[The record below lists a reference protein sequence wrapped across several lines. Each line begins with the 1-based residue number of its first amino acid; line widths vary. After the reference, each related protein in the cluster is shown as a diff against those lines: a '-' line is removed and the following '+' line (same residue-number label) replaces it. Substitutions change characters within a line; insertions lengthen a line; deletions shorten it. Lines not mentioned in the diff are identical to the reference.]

1 MSKLD
6 AVTSIH
12 GNRYR
17 LGRELGR
24 GGQGAVFSV
33 EGDRIA
39 VKLFRNQSAKARESL
54 RDQLAMVGRLPLE
67 NLAVARPIEQLRSP
81 HVGYVM
87 ELFTGMIPI
96 QSLLRP
102 PKGTKSVVAWYFQGG
117 SLRRRLRLLAHTAE
131 VLSELHGRGLVYV
144 DPSPNNVFVSEQS
157 NACEVRLIDTDNLH
171 PATSIGRSLYTPGY
185 GAPEIVRQTGVPS
198 SLSDSHAFA
207 VIAFETLA
215 LVHPLLGD
223 KVRDGEPEMEEQALA
238 GQLPWIDANDDINR
252 SSDGIPR
259 DIVLSSR
266 LQADFS
272 RTFGPGLSDPDK
284 RPGLAQWAEHLH
296 QAADR
301 TVTCSAC
308 SGSYFYNR
316 NVCPWCDASR
326 PGFVIAAVL
335 LWDPQRLRDSGGGE
349 LDIAPGIVREPS
361 GKERVVD
368 ALVVSA
374 NQSVELTERL
384 THGTS
389 GSTPKLR
396 VEFTGNRLT
405 LVPLDWEQ
413 WCLTS
418 FDGRREHLIE
428 GQAALTIKDDGSE
441 SDELDLAET
450 TIRGQWMIHARSDER
465 LHRVIRFDLRQGRT

>member
-6 AVTSIH
+6 AVTSIN

-24 GGQGAVFSV
+24 GGQGAVFAV
-33 EGDRIA
+33 EGDRMA
-39 VKLFRNQSAKARESL
+39 VKLFRNRSAKVRESL

-81 HVGYVM
+81 HVGYIM
-87 ELFTGMIPI
+87 ELFTGMMPI

-102 PKGTKSVVAWYFQGG
+102 PKGTKSVVEWYFQGG
-117 SLRRRLRLLAHTAE
+117 GLRRRLRILARTAE

-171 PATSIGRSLYTPGY
+171 PATAVGRSLYTPGY
-185 GAPEIVRQTGVPS
+185 GAPEIVRQTGALS

-207 VIAFETLA
+207 VIAFETLV

-223 KVRDGEPEMEEQALA
+223 LVREGEPEMEEQAFA
-238 GQLPWIDANDDINR
+238 GCLPWIDAADDDSNR

-259 DIVLSSR
+259 DIVLSPR

-272 RTFGPGLSDPDK
+272 RTFGLGLSDPDK
-284 RPGLAQWAEHLH
+284 RPGLAQWAERFHR
-296 QAADR
+296 AADL
-301 TVTCSAC
+301 TVTCPVC

-316 NVCPWCDASR
+316 SVCPWCCDASR
-326 PGFVIAAVL
+326 PDFVFASVL
-335 LWDPQRLRDSGGGE
+335 LWDPRRLSDSGRGE
-349 LDIAPGIVREPS
+349 LDVAPGFVCKPS
-361 GKERVVD
+361 GKKQVVD
-368 ALVVSA
+368 ALAISA
-374 NQSVELTERL
+374 NQPVELTERL

-396 VEFTGNRLT
+396 VEFTGDRLT
-405 LVPLDWEQ
+405 LEPLDGEQ
-413 WCLTS
+413 WRLVS
-418 FDGRREHLIE
+418 LDGQSKRKFGR
-428 GQAALTIKDDGSE
+428 QPVDFA
-441 SDELDLAET
+441 
-450 TIRGQWMIHARSDER
+450 IRGRVVEWTIHTGPEDR
-465 LHRVIRFDLRQGRT
+465 LHRVICFNLR

>member
-6 AVTSIH
+6 AVTSIN

-24 GGQGAVFSV
+24 GGQGAVFAV
-33 EGDRIA
+33 EGDRMA
-39 VKLFRNQSAKARESL
+39 VKLLRNQSSKARESL

-67 NLAVARPIEQLRSP
+67 GLAIARPIEQLRSP

-87 ELFTGMIPI
+87 ELFTGMTPI

-102 PKGTKSVVAWYFQGG
+102 PKGTKSIVEWYFQGG
-117 SLRRRLRLLAHTAE
+117 GLRRRLRLLARTAE

-171 PATSIGRSLYTPGY
+171 PATAVGQPLCTPGY
-185 GAPEIVRQTGVPS
+185 GAPEIVPETGVPS

-207 VIAFETLA
+207 VIAFEA
-215 LVHPLLGD
+215 LVLAHPLLGD
-223 KVRDGEPEMEEQALA
+223 LVNEGEPEMEEQAFA
-238 GQLPWIDANDDINR
+238 GCLPWIDAADDDSNR

-259 DIVLSSR
+259 DIVLSRR

-272 RTFGPGLSDPDK
+272 RTFGPGLSAPHK

-301 TVTCSAC
+301 TVTCPEC

-335 LWDPQRLRDSGGGE
+335 LWDPQRLRGNGGGE
-349 LDIAPGIVREPS
+349 LNAEPGIVREPS
-361 GKERVVD
+361 GMERFVD

-396 VEFTGNRLT
+396 VEFTGGRLT
-405 LVPLDWEQ
+405 IEPLDGEQ
-413 WCLTS
+413 WRLTS
-418 FDGRREHLIE
+418 FDGRQEHLMK
-428 GQAALTIKDDGSE
+428 GPVALTIKAG
-441 SDELDLAET
+441 
-450 TIRGQWMIHARSDER
+450 RGQWMVHARSDER
-465 LHRVIRFDLRQGRT
+465 LHRVVRFDLRQERT

>member
-1 MSKLD
+1 
-6 AVTSIH
+6 
-12 GNRYR
+12 
-17 LGRELGR
+17 
-24 GGQGAVFSV
+24 
-33 EGDRIA
+33 
-39 VKLFRNQSAKARESL
+39 
-54 RDQLAMVGRLPLE
+54 
-67 NLAVARPIEQLRSP
+67 
-81 HVGYVM
+81 M
-87 ELFTGMIPI
+87 ELFTGMMPI
-96 QSLLRP
+96 QSLLCP
-102 PKGTKSVVAWYFQGG
+102 PKGTKSVVEWYFQGG
-117 SLRRRLRLLAHTAE
+117 GLRRRLRILARTAE

-171 PATSIGRSLYTPGY
+171 PATAVGRSLYTPGY

-207 VIAFETLA
+207 VIAFETLV

-223 KVRDGEPEMEEQALA
+223 LVREGEPEMEEQAFA
-238 GQLPWIDANDDINR
+238 GCLPWIDAADDDSNR

-259 DIVLSSR
+259 DIVLSPR

-301 TVTCSAC
+301 TVTCPEC

-316 NVCPWCDASR
+316 DACPWCDASR

-335 LWDPQRLRDSGGGE
+335 LWDPQRLRRLRDSGGGE
-349 LDIAPGIVREPS
+349 FDIAPRIVREPS

-396 VEFTGNRLT
+396 VEFTGDRLT
-405 LVPLDWEQ
+405 LEP
-413 WCLTS
+413 S
-418 FDGRREHLIE
+418 R
-428 GQAALTIKDDGSE
+428 
-441 SDELDLAET
+441 
-450 TIRGQWMIHARSDER
+450 
-465 LHRVIRFDLRQGRT
+465 

>member
-6 AVTSIH
+6 AVTSIN

-24 GGQGAVFSV
+24 GGQGAVFAV
-33 EGDRIA
+33 EGDRVA
-39 VKLFRNQSAKARESL
+39 VKLFRNRSAKARESL

-67 NLAVARPIEQLRSP
+67 NLAIARPIEQLRSP

-87 ELFTGMIPI
+87 ELFTGMTSI

-102 PKGTKSVVAWYFQGG
+102 PKGTKSVAEWYFQGG
-117 SLRRRLRLLAHTAE
+117 GLRRRLRLLARTAE

-171 PATSIGRSLYTPGY
+171 PATAVGRSLYTPGY

-207 VIAFETLA
+207 VIAFETLV

-223 KVRDGEPEMEEQALA
+223 LVREGEPEMEEQAFA
-238 GQLPWIDANDDINR
+238 GCLPWIDAADDDSNR

-259 DIVLSSR
+259 DIVLSPR

-272 RTFGPGLSDPDK
+272 RTFGLGLSDPNK

-301 TVTCSAC
+301 TVTCPAC

-316 NVCPWCDASR
+316 DACPWCDASR

-335 LWDPQRLRDSGGGE
+335 LWDPQRLRRLRDSGGGE

-396 VEFTGNRLT
+396 VEFTGDRLT
-405 LVPLDWEQ
+405 LEPLDGEQ
-413 WCLTS
+413 WRLTS
-418 FDGRREHLIE
+418 FDGQQEHLLK
-428 GQAALTIKDDGSE
+428 GLKALTIKD
-441 SDELDLAET
+441 T
-450 TIRGQWMIHARSDER
+450 TSRGQWMVHACSDER
-465 LHRVIRFDLRQGRT
+465 LHRVIRFDLRQERT

>member
-6 AVTSIH
+6 AVTSIN

-24 GGQGAVFSV
+24 GGQGAVFAV
-33 EGDRIA
+33 EGDRMA
-39 VKLFRNQSAKARESL
+39 VKLFRNRSAKVRESL

-81 HVGYVM
+81 HVGYIM
-87 ELFTGMIPI
+87 ELFTGMMPI
-96 QSLLRP
+96 QSLLCL
-102 PKGTKSVVAWYFQGG
+102 PKGAKSVVEWYFQGG
-117 SLRRRLRLLAHTAE
+117 GLRRRLRILARTAE

-171 PATSIGRSLYTPGY
+171 PATAVGRSLYTPGY
-185 GAPEIVRQTGVPS
+185 GAPEIVRQTGAPS

-207 VIAFETLA
+207 VIAFETLV

-223 KVRDGEPEMEEQALA
+223 LVREGEPGMEEQAFA
-238 GQLPWIDANDDINR
+238 GCLPWIDAADDSNR

-259 DIVLSSR
+259 DIVLSPR

-301 TVTCSAC
+301 TVTCPEC
-308 SGSYFYNR
+308 SGSYFYNCDA
-316 NVCPWCDASR
+316 CPWCDASR

-335 LWDPQRLRDSGGGE
+335 LWDPQRLRRLRDSGGGE
-349 LDIAPGIVREPS
+349 LDIVPGIVREPS

-396 VEFTGNRLT
+396 VEFTGDRLT
-405 LVPLDWEQ
+405 LEPLDGEQ
-413 WCLTS
+413 WRLTS
-418 FDGRREHLIE
+418 FDGQQEHLLK
-428 GQAALTIKDDGSE
+428 GLKALTIKD
-441 SDELDLAET
+441 T
-450 TIRGQWMIHARSDER
+450 TSRGQWMVHACSHER
-465 LHRVIRFDLRQGRT
+465 LHRVIRFDVRQERT